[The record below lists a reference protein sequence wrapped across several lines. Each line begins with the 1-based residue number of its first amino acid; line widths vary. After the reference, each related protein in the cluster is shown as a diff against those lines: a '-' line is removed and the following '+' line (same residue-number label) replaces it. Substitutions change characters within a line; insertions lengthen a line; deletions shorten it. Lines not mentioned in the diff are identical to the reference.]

1 MKIFLA
7 YAFRDEDKPLAAEVK
22 ELLRKRGMELVTGED
37 LGGEALTPEVQQ
49 RIDGCDGLI
58 ALLTRREAL
67 QNGGW
72 TTHPWVVDEL
82 GYARARKLK
91 AVAVVE
97 EGVGTGGMY
106 QPHEHIPLDRA
117 QLDKALLRLGDA
129 LHQWNRRRPWP
140 VARWA
145 LLLTAALLT
154 AGVVYCGLAWRNG
167 QEAVA
172 ASEALFQ
179 VGSYSEAI
187 AQLQAACTPCA
198 PAACFAR
205 DKAALGAMLESEGD
219 AVEVERF
226 SLDLR
231 ALQGRQ
237 PGNDPDLMLFDA
249 ALALHQRDPTG
260 RQERI
265 LAAARALQQA
275 AQLRPGGFPEALY
288 RLADLN
294 LRVGNSAEAERLL
307 TQALG
312 LAPNTPHYLST
323 RAQARL
329 QQGDLAGAEA
339 DLRQSAE
346 GADGLIVSR
355 VDLAPLLWRQGRDA
369 EAEAQLNTALAS
381 LKAPLRGRNRQPW
394 SLVGQA
400 GRPLNLTS
408 AEDKTCYTRLAGQ
421 ASQALQGRSTT
432 PDRQNC
438 GPHGVAIALALA
450 ASLEREAP
458 GRGGAFVESLRA
470 GRGR

>member
-37 LGGEALTPEVQQ
+37 LGGEALSPEIMK

-58 ALLTRREAL
+58 GLLTRHKKTED
-67 QNGGW
+67 GW
-72 TTHPWVVDEL
+72 ISPWADSEV

-91 AVAVVE
+91 AVALVE
-97 EGVGTGGMY
+97 EGVVVGGLY
-106 QPHEHIPLDRA
+106 QPNERIPYDRA
-117 QLDKALLRLGDA
+117 NPDQALRRLGDA
-129 LHQWNRRRPWP
+129 LDLWNRRRPWP

-167 QEAVA
+167 QEAVS
-172 ASEALFQ
+172 ASESLFK
-179 VGSYSEAI
+179 VGSYSEALPK
-187 AQLQAACTPCA
+187 LQAACTPCA
-198 PAACFAR
+198 PPACFAR
-205 DKAALGAMLESEGD
+205 DKAALGAMLEVEGE
-219 AVEVERF
+219 AVKIERF

-231 ALQGRQ
+231 ALQDRQ

-249 ALALHQRDPTG
+249 ALVLHQREPTG
-260 RQERI
+260 QKERI

-307 TQALG
+307 TQALE
-312 LAPNTPHYLST
+312 LAPNTPHYLSA
-323 RAQARL
+323 RAQAHL

-355 VDLAPLLWRQGRDA
+355 VDLAPLLWRQGRHA

-381 LKAPLRGRNRQPW
+381 LKAPLRGRNHQPW

-421 ASQALQGRSTT
+421 ASQALQGRPIT

-438 GPHGVAIALALA
+438 GLHGIAIALALA